1 MRGLSRPSARGV
13 SAGHPA
19 DSQAESLRH
28 ERGDEPEGLSNQRPS
43 TTPANGSRPWHRLGS
58 LCVHTKRTNGG
69 VKAGDSKQAGENL
82 EKLPRAT
89 MPNGP
94 PGRALASVGSFSPEG
109 EKVPA
114 GRMRGLSRPSAR
126 GPPVGHPAESQAE
139 SLRHERGD
147 KPEGLSSQRPSATPA
162 NGNAVAAQACQPVR
176 HKCHVVQID

>member
-1 MRGLSRPSARGV
+1 MDRPAE
-13 SAGHPA
+13 
-19 DSQAESLRH
+19 SQAESLRH

-114 GRMRGLSRPSAR
+114 GRMRGVSRPSATR
-126 GPPVGHPAESQAE
+126 
-139 SLRHERGD
+139 
-147 KPEGLSSQRPSATPA
+147 
-162 NGNAVAAQACQPVR
+162 AVACDTHPVPRPMEAVVHPILAR
-176 HKCHVVQID
+176 HADQTIS